1 MAGRWRWVADAVA
14 VTTSRREATTSTVVL
29 GPDGAL
35 LVDPAWDP
43 DELAWIADD
52 LARSGV
58 TVAAGFATH
67 AHHDHLLWHPGLGDA
82 PRFAS
87 PTSAELAAARHDDLV
102 SDLGPHWPSELADL
116 VGLVHAVHGV
126 DGLVVPWPGRR
137 VELLV
142 HHGHIAGHTALWL
155 PDAEVLLAGD
165 MLSDVELPLLDN
177 LNRRALSRRSRAAPA
192 VRGARPPAD
201 PGPRHRR
208 DHRRGDRP
216 AGTPTTPIS
225 AALLAGEQPQD
236 ARLARAGMRE
246 AHRANAAA
254 IGTRPCNPDVTGPAV
269 PPRSRP
275 ALPAAAPPPRPRTAR
290 AGRPRRTPRRA
301 GWTPR

>member
-14 VTTSRREATTSTVVL
+14 VTTSRRDATTSTVVL

-67 AHHDHLLWHPGLGDA
+67 SHHDHLLWHPGLGDA

-87 PTSAELAAARHDDLV
+87 PTTAELAAARHDDLV
-102 SDLGPHWPSELADL
+102 SDLGPDWPSELADL
-116 VGLVHAVHGV
+116 VGLVHGV
-126 DGLVVPWPGRR
+126 DGDVVPWPGRR

-165 MLSDVELPLLDN
+165 MLSDVELPLLETSTGEQYLAGLELLRPYAERARLLIPGHGTVATTAAAIGRWHADN
-177 LNRRALSRRSRAAPA
+177 AYLR
-192 VRGARPPAD
+192 
-201 PGPRHRR
+201 
-208 DHRRGDRP
+208 
-216 AGTPTTPIS
+216 
-225 AALLAGEQPQD
+225 ALLAGEEPQD

-254 IGTRPCNPDVTGPAV
+254 IGARPLTPDVTGPAV

-275 ALPAAAPPPRPRTAR
+275 APPAAALPPRPRTAR
-290 AGRPRRTPRRA
+290 AGPPRRTPRRA
-301 GWTPR
+301 GWTPH